1 MVMLRIR
8 YTDCC
13 RLKGTSKTTFF
24 AGTYTPM
31 YNSGKKAEQAGR
43 IENADHLTYEQ
54 FQFIMQKI
62 KFKI

>member
-24 AGTYTPM
+24 AGAYTPM

-43 IENADHLTYEQ
+43 I
-54 FQFIMQKI
+54 
-62 KFKI
+62 